1 MIFFNFT
8 IFWLWEH
15 IAREWEVIEF
25 CENSW
30 SSFNSLETNDGQ
42 TFWHKLQDSMTTQPP
57 AIRSQTRKIGKFVK
71 IMAQTF
77 LNCDNMCD
85 LTVLLASI
93 CYRKTAARPF
103 DTICDILRAL
113 RLVQSLLKG
122 RNAPIWR
129 IGNRG
134 VKLDLLSNLYS
145 KIVNKIWNYRALRGS
160 RAHSEALGPDLPFSW
175 KIFGP

>member
-1 MIFFNFT
+1 
-8 IFWLWEH
+8 
-15 IAREWEVIEF
+15 
-25 CENSW
+25 
-30 SSFNSLETNDGQ
+30 
-42 TFWHKLQDSMTTQPP
+42 MTTQSP
-57 AIRSQTRKIGKFVK
+57 AIRSQSRKIGKFVK

-77 LNCDNMCD
+77 LNCDSMCD

-160 RAHSEALGPDLPFSW
+160 RAHSEALGPDLPFS
-175 KIFGP
+175 

>member
-1 MIFFNFT
+1 
-8 IFWLWEH
+8 
-15 IAREWEVIEF
+15 
-25 CENSW
+25 
-30 SSFNSLETNDGQ
+30 
-42 TFWHKLQDSMTTQPP
+42 MTTQPP

-113 RLVQSLLKG
+113 RLVQYLLKG
-122 RNAPIWR
+122 RIAPIWR

-160 RAHSEALGPDLPFSW
+160 RARFAFFVKNFRALEPRTTIYIYIYISTQLPRLAFW
-175 KIFGP
+175 YWAD

>member
-1 MIFFNFT
+1 MIFSNFT

-93 CYRKTAARPF
+93 CYRKTAAFWHYLRYSTSSQTRTISSQRPKGAN
-103 DTICDILRAL
+103 LRDKDNL
-113 RLVQSLLKG
+113 RRHMSSIAPWWHLEK
-122 RNAPIWR
+122 NA
-129 IGNRG
+129 
-134 VKLDLLSNLYS
+134 K
-145 KIVNKIWNYRALRGS
+145 KTKIW
-160 RAHSEALGPDLPFSW
+160 LG
-175 KIFGP
+175 